1 MNENNLADY
10 RKKIDEIDAKIGK
23 LVKERLE
30 IVRSVGKLKA
40 NFDISVRDEDRINE
54 VYKNFAENSGL
65 LFDDAKKIYSLLVEY
80 CINIE
85 NEVKTKIK
93 TEKAKTNKIYK
104 KQSG

>member
-30 IVRSVGKLKA
+30 IVKEVGKLKA
-40 NFDISVRDEDRINE
+40 NFDISVRDKDRINE
-54 VYKNFAENSGL
+54 VYKNFAGNSGL
-65 LFDDAKKIYSLLVEY
+65 PFDDAKKIYSLLVEH

-85 NEVKTKIK
+85 KEIKTK
-93 TEKAKTNKIYK
+93 NKNRKYK
-104 KQSG
+104 NKQNL